1 MLAYFYKSELLN
13 RRRFFTILLSESNN
27 HFDVID
33 ELRRNGLLIE
43 HSASTEQTPIYVLD
57 RVLLK
62 TDFRDELTELM
73 GVRFIGLEQAAKEIL
88 NLTYLFSKYNN
99 QALKAVEMTPEVYR
113 RIHGVNI
120 VAKIYETLGR
130 KVRSICNQLFKE
142 GVLQK
147 DAKSAYSF
155 DFEYKKSTSLF

>member
-1 MLAYFYKSELLN
+1 M
-13 RRRFFTILLSESNN
+13 
-27 HFDVID
+27 
-33 ELRRNGLLIE
+33 
-43 HSASTEQTPIYVLD
+43 
-57 RVLLK
+57 LK